1 MNNFIQN
8 NLKPIIQNTTNP
20 RIGVITLSTD
30 FTIEQDFR
38 KISQEQRKIFDDNKW
53 EIQAAAPSVHNTPPP
68 MCYSTIWLSMNVLI
82 LNPTTI
88 CVEASEEKMIKQMES
103 FGMNVIPVPFRDV
116 YAFGGSLHCATT
128 DVYREGDCE
137 DYFPNQ

>member
-1 MNNFIQN
+1 
-8 NLKPIIQNTTNP
+8 
-20 RIGVITLSTD
+20 
-30 FTIEQDFR
+30 
-38 KISQEQRKIFDDNKW
+38 
-53 EIQAAAPSVHNTPPP
+53 
-68 MCYSTIWLSMNVLI
+68 
-82 LNPTTI
+82 
-88 CVEASEEKMIKQMES
+88 MIKQMES